1 MNRPARKSILC
12 PNCRKL
18 ISTDETRCPHCGIAT
33 PNARWKNNPL
43 TRGWGSGRQ
52 LIRIIIFANIG
63 IYLYSLLIS
72 KSALSSGLNP
82 LGMLSPSTR
91 AIAELGATG
100 TLLIK
105 ELGWWTLISANYLH
119 GSALHIFFN
128 MMALNQISILI
139 TQLFGVYRFFTIFT
153 LGGIGGFI
161 VSNLMGIP
169 ITVGASSALCS
180 LIGAALYYGRS
191 RGGTFGQIV
200 YRQIGGWAI
209 GIIIFGF
216 VVPQVNNAAHIGGM
230 LTGALCAGLLGYNE
244 KKREG
249 LLHRSIAGGCM
260 IVTILVLLWSVFRGL
275 NYWLRF

>member
-1 MNRPARKSILC
+1 MQRSNRKSILC
-12 PNCRKL
+12 PNCRKI

-43 TRGWGSGRQ
+43 TRGWGSGRR
-52 LIRIIIFANIG
+52 LVRIILFVNIG
-63 IYLYSLLIS
+63 MYLFSLLIS
-72 KSALSSGLNP
+72 KSVMSSGLNP

-91 AIAELGATG
+91 AIAEMGATG

-119 GSALHIFFN
+119 GSAMHIFFN
-128 MMALNQISILI
+128 MMALNQVAVLV
-139 TQLFGVYRFFTIFT
+139 TQLYGVYRFFTIFT
-153 LGGIGGFI
+153 LSGIGGFLASY
-161 VSNLMGIP
+161 VMGVP
-169 ITVGASSALCS
+169 ITIGASAALCG

-191 RGGTFGQIV
+191 RGGSFGQMV

-216 VVPQVNNAAHIGGM
+216 LVPQVNNAAHIGGM
-230 LTGALCAGLLGYNE
+230 LAGALIAALLGYHE

-249 LLHRSIAGGCM
+249 VTHRTIAGVCM
-260 IVTILVLLWSVFRGL
+260 IVTIPVLLWSLFRGVS
-275 NYWLRF
+275 YWLG